1 MGFFVV
7 SVLFAYFWS
16 LGGVLVQTWR
26 VTDVLSALLEIFFTI
41 AFLSLP
47 SYTTLKL
54 DDKHSHE
61 DLNVVESCLFWPR
74 IDLTFHVISSDPKQ
88 PYLPPLKK
96 DIYVFF
102 KIYLAE
108 PGRSCG
114 TQDLQ
119 FSFRLLPFFFFFLIT
134 DGPQK
139 RLPCTVQVTSGGAA
153 PGIPTTSLVR
163 KRGWCGNSLWSLA
176 GKGQFPGRNQFIF
189 IFWTVTL
196 VTEPVSFFAGAGRK
210 LRIKTSIYLY
220 RLS

>member
-119 FSFRLLPFFFFFLIT
+119 FSFRLLPFFFFFNHWWSPKKIAVY
-134 DGPQK
+134 
-139 RLPCTVQVTSGGAA
+139 C
-153 PGIPTTSLVR
+153 PGHQWGCRSRNSYHVPSKEEGMMWKFSLVSGR
-163 KRGWCGNSLWSLA
+163 KR
-176 GKGQFPGRNQFIF
+176 
-189 IFWTVTL
+189 
-196 VTEPVSFFAGAGRK
+196 PVSWEESVYF
-210 LRIKTSIYLY
+210 YLLNSDSCN
-220 RLS
+220 RTCFLLCWGCSEAQN